1 MYYGKEMKFVVCKSM
16 IQRSKILVHVITLV
30 DNKRVFFIS
39 LSRQHNGTSAEEDN
53 YNADVDGEGDSRKDN
68 ITYTADALKSDQ
80 NQFSPKNSNR

>member
-1 MYYGKEMKFVVCKSM
+1 MKFVVSKSM

-53 YNADVDGEGDSRKDN
+53 YNADVDGEGNSLSRKDN
-68 ITYTADALKSDQ
+68 ITCTADALKSDQ
-80 NQFSPKNSNR
+80 NQFSPKNNNR